1 VVETKRGRKW
11 KRRKKGEGIACWN
24 RGGAAVCGRGEGR
37 EEKERKMGRRSCCPP
52 KERREKERKEEKK
65 RGKRRGRVLD
75 VHEGQRKGE
84 ILGVHISQGNGKGD
98 VQHYKNTL

>member
-1 VVETKRGRKW
+1 
-11 KRRKKGEGIACWN
+11 
-24 RGGAAVCGRGEGR
+24 
-37 EEKERKMGRRSCCPP
+37 
-52 KERREKERKEEKK
+52 
-65 RGKRRGRVLD
+65 VLD